1 LNKNKK
7 QIIFFCPQ
15 ISDGGLEKTL
25 INYLNYFSKDNNIS
39 LVTNTN
45 NYKQLSLISN
55 KVKIINFKIKF
66 LIQFRLLNNLFCAI
80 LLFKFLSKK
89 TIIFS
94 VQDHFFILFFKFLG
108 LKTKLVIRTPTAI
121 LNNRN
126 SYESI
131 HLSKVHLL
139 KRIITIFYKYSDLVI
154 TFSENNKKFLKR
166 IIKVKNVQVVYNYF
180 PKFSGKKKIKKIYN
194 IFFIGRLVDDKDPI
208 FFIKNTIKLLYIKK
222 FKIHIIGKGVCLD
235 ELKKISKNNL
245 NDIKFYGYV
254 KNPLIKYNK
263 IIDLICVTS
272 KYDGTPNI
280 IGEALSY
287 KIPCI
292 APTRVGLSDFV
303 FSNGK
308 YGYLYKPGD
317 NKSFQKTVLEIFK
330 NYSHAIY
337 KAKEGYNSL
346 DRFNK
351 KNTLGKLEEIIDKF
365 FHKKI

>member
-1 LNKNKK
+1 MPSIDN
-7 QIIFFCPQ
+7 
-15 ISDGGLEKTL
+15 GGLEKSL
-25 INYLNYFSKDNNIS
+25 INYLNYFSKDSNIS

-45 NYKQLSLISN
+45 NHKQLSLISK

-66 LIQFRLLNNLFCAI
+66 LIQFRILNNLFCAI
-80 LLFKFLSKK
+80 LLLKFLSKK

-94 VQDHFFILFFKFLG
+94 VQEHFFILLLKFFG
-108 LKTKLVIRTPTAI
+108 LKTKLVIRTSTAI

-126 SYESI
+126 TYESI
-131 HLSKVHLL
+131 HLKKVYLL
-139 KRIITIFYKYSDLVI
+139 KRIITNFYKYSDLVI
-154 TFSENNKKFLKR
+154 TFSDDNKKFLKK
-166 IIKVKNVQVVYNYF
+166 IIKVKNVQVIYNYF

-208 FFIKNTIKLLYIKK
+208 FFIRNTIKLLDKQK
-222 FKIHIIGKGVCLD
+222 LKIHIIGKGACFD
-235 ELKKISKNNL
+235 ELKEISKNNL
-245 NDIKFYGYV
+245 NNIKFYGYV

-351 KNTLGKLEEIIDKF
+351 KNTLGKLEEIIDKS